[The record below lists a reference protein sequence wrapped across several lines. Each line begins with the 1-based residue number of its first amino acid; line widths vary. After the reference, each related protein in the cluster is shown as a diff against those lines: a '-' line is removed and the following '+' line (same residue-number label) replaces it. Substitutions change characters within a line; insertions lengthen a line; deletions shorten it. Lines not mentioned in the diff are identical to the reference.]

1 MCVAIGVGVL
11 VESLQVGGVPG
22 GVLGEQ
28 QAARAGLLLED
39 VAEESTEGVELLLC
53 PGTGGADISGVS
65 PSIDNVEGLEVI
77 KDEELMLLI
86 MLELE
91 VIWGDFIEK

>member
-53 PGTGGADISGVS
+53 PLPSFYFHLHFSNESS
-65 PSIDNVEGLEVI
+65 PREHVFNQKCMVYI
-77 KDEELMLLI
+77 
-86 MLELE
+86 
-91 VIWGDFIEK
+91 IWCGNYDDLFW